1 MFLTEALRGWVGSR
15 ALAGALAAFLFL
27 VHGFAAA
34 RASGYGEAPV
44 LRGVALTIGNGDYAA
59 LPSLA
64 NPPQDAD
71 AIEELLSDLGFDAVR
86 RTDRDADDLRKDL
99 DRFVEDAG
107 DADVAVLYYAGHG
120 IEAGGENFLVPVD
133 ADLASL
139 DAAGERLVPLSDI
152 LNRLRQT
159 VPVTILLLDAC
170 RDNPFPPTATLRV
183 RPDAPAEPL
192 SAGGLGQ
199 TRGVR
204 ALDAAAPK
212 TGSLGMVI
220 GFAAEPGMPALDGD
234 IGGHSP
240 YAAALL
246 RHIDAMAGEEFG
258 TVMRMVAEEVYLK
271 TGGRQRPWTNESLR
285 RLLYL
290 GDRPDPVEGAEGE
303 ILTERRQ
310 LLVHIAALPDPQRA
324 QAETL
329 ARSGQVPMSVVYAMM
344 RAAGL
349 DPTDDPQKIEARLKA
364 ELERFAELRRTRNA
378 MENPDPEI
386 ERLTRLADEAELE
399 GALHAAD
406 DFREQAKQR
415 VASLRDTRLDQLEAL
430 RQRFFE
436 DAEVF
441 ARSAETKKLLFRFE
455 DAARDYGGAREI
467 VAEVDREKALR
478 YGLEEIDA
486 YLTHSELQG
495 SSGSLDRAEALTR
508 EALGSSSGIPPAIEA
523 ELSHRLALI
532 LLLRSSRAGDM
543 SAFDEALGLLAWAL
557 SVGEDLAPAQRG
569 RIRLDHGRAV
579 GQIALAKGDF
589 SSLTGAEADFEQA
602 ASLAR
607 QAGDEALEAEA
618 RFRQVQSLYFRWA
631 AAPDPALLQDVI
643 GHMDSMMTLLPD
655 DETADALAARYIA
668 NATYIAL
675 DVAMRQNTP
684 DALSIAGDINGAA
697 LDIFPDDR
705 FPLIAAELKSMA
717 GRIALEWA
725 ERFGDGSGLLQAEVV
740 QRAAL
745 ETFRQAEAAA
755 PAREAEWRLG
765 MTLSAIGRRE
775 PGNERL
781 REAIDIF
788 ERLGKIATASANA
801 GLRNQVDFEAART
814 RSALGRKTADPDR
827 LREAA
832 ETFERLKQAVAP
844 GTPDGTLRLD
854 MELGT
859 TLAALARLSGDTAEL
874 RRGTQLLAESVARN
888 EALGARTANI
898 GPFLELYQNY
908 ADAAAA
914 LALVTKDP
922 AELETAIAAHGELH
936 SMFGE
941 IGNVQGSAL
950 AANGLAYLLVTA
962 LRLDFDPARLA
973 RAEELA
979 AEARAGFAA
988 MPQLAGYLE
997 NTTCEIRT
1005 ERARHDRDL
1014 AIAKEALAECRHAL
1028 ELLTAAQQTDA
1039 VETAKTSVERALELL
1054 ENLGD

>member
-1 MFLTEALRGWVGSR
+1 MFLTEIPRRYLDGR
-15 ALAGALAAFLFL
+15 ALFWRLAVLLLLVSFLALPALGAED
-27 VHGFAAA
+27 
-34 RASGYGEAPV
+34 GEAPV
-44 LRGVALTIGNGDYAA
+44 LRGVALAIGNGDYAA
-59 LPSLA
+59 LPALA
-64 NPPQDAD
+64 NPPDDAD
-71 AIEELLSDLGFDAVR
+71 AIEELLSDLGFDSVR

-99 DRFVEDAG
+99 DRFVEDAR

-120 IEAGGENFLVPVD
+120 IEAGGENYLVPVD
-133 ADLASL
+133 ADLAAL
-139 DAAGERLVPLSDI
+139 DDAADRLVPLSDI
-152 LNRLRQT
+152 LDRLRRT

-170 RDNPFPPTATLRV
+170 RDNPFPENATLHA
-183 RPDAPAEPL
+183 RPGAPAEPL
-192 SAGGLGQ
+192 SAGGLAQ
-199 TRGVR
+199 TRGAR
-204 ALDAAAPK
+204 ALDAPK
-212 TGSLGMVI
+212 ASDSENLGMVI

-234 IGGHSP
+234 AGGHSP

-290 GDRPDPVEGAEGE
+290 GDRPEPVEGAEGE

-329 ARSGQVPMSVVYAMM
+329 ARGGQVPMSVVYAMM

-349 DPTDDPQKIEARLKA
+349 DPADDPQKIEARLKA
-364 ELERFAELRRTRNA
+364 ELERFAELRRTRDA

-399 GALHAAD
+399 GALNAAD
-406 DFREQAKQR
+406 DFREQAKER
-415 VASLRDTRLDQLEAL
+415 VASLRDSRLDQLEAL

-441 ARSAETKKLLFRFE
+441 ARSAETKKLLFRFD

-478 YGLEEIDA
+478 YGLEEIGA

-508 EALGSSSGIPPAIEA
+508 EALGLNGGIPPAIEA

-543 SAFDEALGLLAWAL
+543 SAFDEALGLLARAL
-557 SVGEDLAPAQRG
+557 SLGEDLAPAQRG
-569 RIRLDHGRAV
+569 RIRLDHGRAA
-579 GQIALAKGDF
+579 GQLALAKGDF
-589 SSLTGAEADFEQA
+589 SSLTDAEADFEQA

-607 QAGDEALEAEA
+607 QAGNEALEAEA
-618 RFRQVQSLYFRWA
+618 RFRQVQSQYFRWA
-631 AAPDPALLQDVI
+631 AAPDPALFQTLV
-643 GHMDSMMTLLPD
+643 GNMDSMMTLLPD
-655 DETADALAARYIA
+655 DETVDALAARYIA

-675 DVAMRQNTP
+675 DLAMRQNTP

-697 LDIFPDDR
+697 LDMFPDVR
-705 FPLIAAELKSMA
+705 FPLVAAELKSMA

-725 ERFGDGSGLLQAEVV
+725 ERFGDGSGLLQAEEV

-755 PAREAEWRLG
+755 PAQEAEWRLAL
-765 MTLSAIGRRE
+765 TLSAIGRRE
-775 PGNERL
+775 AGNERL
-781 REAIDIF
+781 REAIAIF
-788 ERLGKIATASANA
+788 DRLAETTGEGQRA
-801 GLRNQVDFEAART
+801 QVDFETARA
-814 RSALGRKTADPDR
+814 RSALGRKTADPDP
-827 LREAA
+827 LRQAA
-832 ETFERLKQAVAP
+832 DAFERLKQAVP
-844 GTPDGTLRLD
+844 SGNPDGTLRLD

-859 TLAALARLSGDTAEL
+859 TLAALASLSGDTAEL
-874 RRGTQLLAESVARN
+874 RRGTRLLAESVARN
-888 EALGARTANI
+888 ESLGARAANI

-908 ADAAAA
+908 TDAAAA
-914 LALVTKDP
+914 LALETKDP
-922 AELETAIAAHGELH
+922 AELETAISAHGELH
-936 SMFGE
+936 AMFGD
-941 IGNVQGSAL
+941 IGNTQGSAL

-962 LRLDFDPARLA
+962 LRLHFDPDRLA

-1014 AIAKEALAECRHAL
+1014 TVAREAEAQCRRALA
-1028 ELLTAAQQTDA
+1028 LLTDAQQADA
-1039 VETAKTSVERALELL
+1039 VKTAKASVERAAELVR
-1054 ENLGD
+1054 ELGE